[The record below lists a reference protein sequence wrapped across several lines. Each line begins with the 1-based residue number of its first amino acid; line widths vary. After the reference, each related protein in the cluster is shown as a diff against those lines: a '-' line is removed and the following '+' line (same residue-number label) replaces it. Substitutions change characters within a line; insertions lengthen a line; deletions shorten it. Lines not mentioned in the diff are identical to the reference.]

1 MKKSDSEKGFLDSV
15 FHLRENQTDVKTE
28 VIAGITT
35 FMTMAYILAVNP
47 GILQETGMDSGAVF
61 TATALAALAATLIM
75 AFTSNYPFALA
86 PGMGLNAYFAYTV
99 VIGMGYSWQEALAAV
114 FVEGLIFLLLS
125 LTNVRETIFNSIP
138 LTLKYAVSAGI
149 GLFIAFIGLQNAK
162 IVGASPSTLVSF
174 FSFTGSAKSG
184 TFHTEGITVIL
195 ALLGTILISVML
207 VKKVK
212 GGILWGILGT
222 WAVGMVC
229 QLAGLY
235 VPSPDT
241 GFFSLFP
248 DFSGGFGIPSMSPTF
263 MHMDFSRLL
272 SLDFAIVVFA
282 FLFVDI
288 FDTLGGLMGI
298 GAQAGMLD
306 EKGRLPK
313 IKSALVS
320 DALGTSLGAVFGTS
334 TTTTYAESATG
345 IAEGGRTGLTSVVIA
360 ILFGLS
366 LFLSPVFLA
375 IPSFATAPALI
386 AVGFIMM
393 SSIAKIPFQDY
404 SESIPAFVCVM
415 AMPFFYSISE
425 GISLGIIFYVL
436 INVLSGKAKE
446 KKISILMYV
455 LAAVFV
461 LKYILI

>member
-229 QLAGLY
+229 QFAGLY

-320 DALGTSLGAVFGTS
+320 DALGTSLGAIFGTS

-436 INVLSGKAKE
+436 INVLSAKAKE